1 MDVVQFYFT
10 CCFNFVV
17 SPKIT
22 DISADRTVNL
32 GDIVP
37 LKCTAAGF
45 PLPRITWTKM
55 SDSSVVTSPLT
66 IASKQDEGI
75 YRCTADNGVGT
86 PDSRDVA
93 ITVTGKFVFQ
103 ILYFLPHNHQSST
116 FNLQLPFALFRN
128 SFY

>member
-1 MDVVQFYFT
+1 M
-10 CCFNFVV
+10 
-17 SPKIT
+17 
-22 DISADRTVNL
+22 NL

-75 YRCTADNGVGT
+75 YRCTADNGVRR

-93 ITVTGKFVFQ
+93 ITVARKFAFSNFVF
-103 ILYFLPHNHQSST
+103 LPQNHQLIGLEFHLIIIHWQYKVLST
-116 FNLQLPFALFRN
+116 FNLLLPFALFRN